1 MPIAARSALL
11 ATEVGEIRYELRR
24 SAARRTFCVQVFA
37 DGRVRASVPLQTP
50 LPMVEAFVASRAD
63 WIARKQAH
71 FSARRTP
78 MALGDG
84 AQLNVLGMPLVLR
97 ITADRAVRR
106 TGDELRV
113 PAADG
118 AADRLALLTRWLR
131 AEAALYAAQCVA
143 RFAPLVGATPKR
155 ISIRAQSTRWGSCS
169 ARGTISLNWRLMF
182 APAAVFDYVV
192 VHELCHLKHPNHSPR
207 FWAAVAAVM
216 SDFAAHRA
224 ALKNVAPPF

>member
-1 MPIAARSALL
+1 MSRAARSALL
-11 ATEVGEIRYELRR
+11 DTEVGGIRYELRR

-37 DGRVRASVPLQTP
+37 DGRVRASVPLRTP
-50 LPMVEAFVASRAD
+50 LPMVEAFVSSRAD

-71 FSARRTP
+71 FAARRAP
-78 MALGDG
+78 MALADG
-84 AQLNVLGMPLVLR
+84 TQLNILGMPLVLR
-97 ITADRAVRR
+97 VTAGGMVARM
-106 TGDELRV
+106 GDALCV
-113 PAADG
+113 PAADV
-118 AADRLALLTRWLR
+118 ADLPWVLTRWLR
-131 AEAALYAAQCVA
+131 AEAATYAAQCVA

-169 ARGTISLNWRLMF
+169 ARGTVSLNWRLMF
-182 APAAVFDYVV
+182 AQASVFDYVV

-216 SDFAAHRA
+216 PDFAAHRA

>member
-1 MPIAARSALL
+1 MPSAARSAVH
-11 ATEVGEIRYELRR
+11 ATEAGGIQYELRR

-71 FSARRTP
+71 FAARRAP

-84 AQLNVLGMPLVLR
+84 AQLSVLGMPLVLR
-97 ITADRAVRR
+97 LTADGAVTR

-118 AADRLALLTRWLR
+118 ADRLALLARWLR

-182 APAAVFDYVV
+182 AQASVFDYVV
-192 VHELCHLKHPNHSPR
+192 VHELCHLKHPDHSPR

-216 SDFAAHRA
+216 PDFAAHRA